1 VPQQPDDPRREAL
14 SALPSPFA
22 RALAF
27 VAILV
32 AGFLGGVIG
41 WSFLS
46 LQTDSSVWPAVAGV
60 IGALLAAG
68 GTAVVAVLVLRAMGE
83 WRRLNEEQG
92 R

>member
-1 VPQQPDDPRREAL
+1 VPQQSDDPRREAL
-14 SALPSPFA
+14 SALPSPLA

-41 WSFLS
+41 WSFMS
-46 LQTDSSVWPAVAGV
+46 LQTESSVWPAVAGV

-83 WRRLNEEQG
+83 WRRINEEQG

>member
-1 VPQQPDDPRREAL
+1 M
-14 SALPSPFA
+14 
-22 RALAF
+22 
-27 VAILV
+27 AILV

-41 WSFLS
+41 WSFVA
-46 LQTDSSVWPAVAGV
+46 LQTESDLWPAVAAV

-83 WRRLNEEQG
+83 WRQLSEEQG

>member
-1 VPQQPDDPRREAL
+1 VPQEPHDSRRDAL
-14 SALPSPFA
+14 SALPSPLA

-83 WRRLNEEQG
+83 WRQLNEEQG

>member
-1 VPQQPDDPRREAL
+1 MPPQPSDPRREAL
-14 SALPSPFA
+14 SALPSPLA
-22 RALAF
+22 RVLAF

-41 WSFLS
+41 WSFLA
-46 LQTDSSVWPAVAGV
+46 LQTDSDVWPAVAAV
-60 IGALLAAG
+60 IGALLAAV

-83 WRRLNEEQG
+83 WRQLGEEQD